1 MAVDELISLVLFIK
15 IIYRPRNSSKTIL
28 MQNLNKIS
36 FLKLQ
41 YTQVNLQKVSLE
53 TIPLFSCKFYVASS
67 PRYFLIP
74 SALLSPF

>member
-1 MAVDELISLVLFIK
+1 MGVDELISLVLFIK

-28 MQNLNKIS
+28 MQNLNQIS
-36 FLKLQ
+36 FILQ
-41 YTQVNLQKVSLE
+41 YTQANLQKVSLE
-53 TIPLFSCKFYVASS
+53 TVPLFSCKFYVASS